1 MRSVDKLPAA
11 TTSERAFNHAA
22 IVTLV
27 GMAVYP
33 YSFELA
39 VLAAASG
46 APFIAQGGIEMLLDL
61 RTYFHD
67 IRGRNR
73 VRNFQRINS

>member
-11 TTSERAFNHAA
+11 TTSERTFNHAA
-22 IVTLV
+22 IITLI
-27 GMAVYP
+27 GIAVYP
-33 YSFELA
+33 YSSELA
-39 VLAAASG
+39 VLAAVSG
-46 APFIAQGGIEMLLDL
+46 APCIAQGGIEMLLDL

-73 VRNFQRINS
+73 VGSFKRINY